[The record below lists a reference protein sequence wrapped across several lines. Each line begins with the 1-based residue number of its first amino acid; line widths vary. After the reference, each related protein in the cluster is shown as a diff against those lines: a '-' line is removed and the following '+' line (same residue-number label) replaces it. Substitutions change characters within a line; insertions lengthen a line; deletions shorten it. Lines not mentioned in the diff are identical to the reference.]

1 MAENKEQ
8 NVDVKEECHEQNAEK
23 HECCEKKGEKKCGG
37 RKEKLLEK
45 SLEEKDKK
53 IAELEEKL
61 NDLINKKD
69 AYYSNEAVIKIK
81 SSEDFDKLY
90 VSVS

>member
-37 RKEKLLEK
+37 RKEKILEK
-45 SLEEKDKK
+45 NMKDELREYAQYEVLKKKFENYNPKEKYG
-53 IAELEEKL
+53 IE
-61 NDLINKKD
+61 
-69 AYYSNEAVIKIK
+69 
-81 SSEDFDKLY
+81 
-90 VSVS
+90 